1 MEILF
6 SSFHENQV
14 NEQTILEIKRIVK
27 EEYESTYPAE
37 MQAEEIRTGECVAKK
52 YDIVIAMEDYP
63 KVPNTIQKMTEFRKK
78 VAVRLFDV
86 IPPRLGYG
94 GNVHTCLF
102 KDIKMPQK
110 DSAQKAAAG
119 LDDESHSVSNAS
131 GLQSDSAE
139 YQEIAKQFEADIPK
153 FTFDRLVLSD
163 EVREQLITSI
173 AILENRDKLFE
184 QWGLKSIMS
193 PAVLLNLYGE
203 SGTGKTMAAE
213 AIAHRLGKKIIRA
226 SYADIESKFHGEGP
240 KRLKGLFLAAKQQD
254 AVLFIDEA
262 DSMLSA
268 RLGNVTQGSEQAINS
283 MRSQLL
289 ISLENHDGIVI
300 FATNLIENYDKAFL
314 TRLVCVEMKRPDAA
328 AREKIWHNHLYPV
341 GDVIL
346 KIPLADDVNL
356 KELAV
361 YEFCGRD
368 IRNAVKQACINA
380 VLAGHDIVTQSDLRT
395 ACVQISKGLD
405 DLSEAANKN
414 QVKVRKVSAEEKE
427 KLISGM
433 AGKLNH

>member
-6 SSFHENQV
+6 SSFRE
-14 NEQTILEIKRIVK
+14 EQLSEQMMGEIKRII
-27 EEYESTYPAE
+27 ENEYLNTYPE
-37 MQAEEIRTGECVAKK
+37 HGQLLELHTGECVAKK

-63 KVPNTIQKMTEFRKK
+63 KVLNTIQRMTEFRKK
-78 VAVRLFDV
+78 VADRLFDV
-86 IPPRLGYG
+86 IPANLGYR
-94 GNVHTCLF
+94 GNVHTCLL
-102 KDIKMPQK
+102 KDIRISNDASGKK
-110 DSAQKAAAG
+110 GSNEF
-119 LDDESHSVSNAS
+119 DDESNAVN
-131 GLQSDSAE
+131 LQSDAE
-139 YQEIAKQFEADIPK
+139 VYSEIARQFEADSPK
-153 FTFDRLVLSD
+153 FTFERLVLSE
-163 EVREQLITSI
+163 EVHEQLMTSI

-193 PAVLLNLYGE
+193 PAVLLNLYGD

-300 FATNLIENYDKAFL
+300 FATNLIKNYDKAFL

-341 GDVIL
+341 EDIIL
-346 KIPLADDVNL
+346 NIPLGEDVNL
-356 KELAV
+356 KELAS

-368 IRNAVKQACINA
+368 IRNAVKQACVNA
-380 VLAGHDIVTQSDLRT
+380 VLAGHDIVRQSDLLT
-395 ACVQISKGLD
+395 ACVQIQKGLD
-405 DLSEAANKN
+405 DLEEAANKN
-414 QVKVRKVSAEEKE
+414 PVKVHEATADEKE
-427 KLISGM
+427 KLISSI
-433 AGKLNH
+433 AGKLHD